1 MTVKK
6 HAVAA
11 FRRRKT
17 REVRAGSLVIGGDS
31 PVSVQSMTN
40 TKTEDAEATIRQ
52 ILRLE
57 KAGCELVRVAVPT
70 AEAADSL
77 REIRQAIHIPL
88 VADIHFDY
96 RLALKAIENGADKI
110 RINPGNIGGK
120 DRVRRILDAAREMK
134 IPVRI
139 GVNSGS
145 LEKAL
150 VRKHRGVT
158 AQGLVESALG
168 HVAIC
173 EAFGFTDLVLSIK
186 ASSVPLMIETNRLLS
201 KKVDYPIHLG
211 VTEAGTPASGILRS
225 AVGIGT
231 LLAEGIG
238 DTIRVSLTGDPE
250 KEIEAGY
257 QILKS
262 LQFRKRGVTLI
273 SCPTCGRTEVDLE
286 KTALKIEKAVGR
298 IRTPLTVAV
307 MGCAVNGPGEA
318 READIGVA
326 FGRGSALL
334 FKKGMIVKKIRAD
347 EAADALIREIRSWDR
362 SVREQG
368 HIPARPK
375 GVRGR

>member
-1 MTVKK
+1 
-6 HAVAA
+6 
-11 FRRRKT
+11 
-17 REVRAGSLVIGGDS
+17 
-31 PVSVQSMTN
+31 MTN
-40 TKTEDAEATIRQ
+40 TKTEDAEATIKQ
-52 ILRLE
+52 ILRLK
-57 KAGCELVRVAVPT
+57 KAGCELVRAAVPT
-70 AEAADSL
+70 PEAADAL
-77 REIRQAIHIPL
+77 REIKRSIHIPL

-120 DRVRRILDAAREMK
+120 DRVRRILDAAREK
-134 IPVRI
+134 GIPVRI

-145 LEKAL
+145 LEKQL
-150 VRKHRGVT
+150 VRKHGGVT

-173 EAFGFTDLVLSIK
+173 EAAGFTDLVLSIK

-201 KKVDYPIHLG
+201 ASVDYPLHLG
-211 VTEAGTPASGILRS
+211 VTEAGTPASGTLRS
-225 AVGIGT
+225 AIGIGT

-250 KEIEAGY
+250 QEVAAGY

-262 LQFRKRGVTLI
+262 LQLRKRGVTLI

-286 KTALKIEKAVGR
+286 KVALKIEKAAAKVH
-298 IRTPLTVAV
+298 TPLTVAV

-334 FKKGMIVKKIRAD
+334 FRKGVIVKKIKPD
-347 EAADALIREIRSWDR
+347 EAADVLIREILNWDR
-362 SVREQG
+362 V
-368 HIPARPK
+368 K
-375 GVRGR
+375 

>member
-1 MTVKK
+1 MTGGKPSI
-6 HAVAA
+6 AA
-11 FRRRKT
+11 FGRRKT
-17 REVRAGSLVIGGDS
+17 REVRVGGLAIGGDS

-57 KAGCELVRVAVPT
+57 KAGCELVRVAVP
-70 AEAADSL
+70 APEAADAL
-77 REIRQAIHIPL
+77 REIKQSIHIPL

-120 DRVRRILDAAREMK
+120 DRVRRVLDAARERR
-134 IPVRI
+134 ILLRI

-145 LEKAL
+145 LEKQL
-150 VRKHRGVT
+150 IRKYGGVT

-173 EAFGFTDLVLSIK
+173 EASGFTDLVLSIK

-201 KKVDYPIHLG
+201 ASVDYPLHLG
-211 VTEAGTPASGILRS
+211 VTEAGTPASGTLRS
-225 AVGIGT
+225 AIGIGT

-250 KEIEAGY
+250 KEVAAGI

-262 LQFRKRGVTLI
+262 LQLRKRGVTLI

-286 KTALKIEKAVGR
+286 KTALKIEKAVAKV
-298 IRTPLTVAV
+298 RTPLTVAV
-307 MGCAVNGPGEA
+307 MGCAVNGTGEA

-334 FKKGMIVKKIRAD
+334 FRKGVIVKKIKPD
-347 EAADALIREIRSWDR
+347 EAADMLIREIKDWDR
-362 SVREQG
+362 IQ
-368 HIPARPK
+368 
-375 GVRGR
+375 